1 MSDYIPSDDLKQH
14 MRDAAIISY
23 RLVDGSYLLAE
34 EIDADEENN
43 IIYIADALELNV
55 VGSRAYFGLW
65 LDTEEDEMIQLVG
78 DKIIGRAETPLHL
91 KMDYHR
97 YFILQKLKN
106 ILTKDEISKVV
117 EEMFNPPVDN
127 HDLTDD
133 YEEGED
139 WKIDNGISSEE
150 SLKPDYGFEST
161 SDYHLNWRKKFKGNN

>member
-127 HDLTDD
+127 QDFTDD
-133 YEEGED
+133 NEEGES
-139 WKIDNGISSEE
+139 WKVDNGINNSED
-150 SLKPDYGFEST
+150 LKSVYDV
-161 SDYHLNWRKKFKGNN
+161 HLEWRKKHKGNN